1 MDNLNPRRTYSQAF
15 LYAMG
20 ETNGSDR
27 SKKRA
32 LMFADFYDVVPV
44 ALRDEDGNEVD
55 LILSPSHIEQLQT
68 MLANPQQLTLTRPA
82 QDVPPADMF
91 PTRDTVHSLG
101 ESGRISQYLSK
112 RHYIELDKNITDTLN
127 QDWEIKPS
135 QRFMVARALVGSV
148 IVDTENHRGL
158 LILSLELYGRD
169 PDIDNHAEQRSSVGS
184 TFLDCRKFLLPLRLL
199 LTFHCN

>member
-1 MDNLNPRRTYSQAF
+1 
-15 LYAMG
+15 
-20 ETNGSDR
+20 
-27 SKKRA
+27 
-32 LMFADFYDVVPV
+32 
-44 ALRDEDGNEVD
+44 
-55 LILSPSHIEQLQT
+55 
-68 MLANPQQLTLTRPA
+68 MLANPQQLTLTHPA

-101 ESGRISQYLSK
+101 ESGTISQYLSK
-112 RHYIELDKNITDTLN
+112 HHYIELDKDITDTLN

-184 TFLDCRKFLLPLRLL
+184 THLSTSVPSLGNKDFSIVTLHQTEGKNVSMKLILGAHPFNALVTSSIRIDSSF
-199 LTFHCN
+199 